1 MWENLKFR
9 FSCVQ
14 QIGSLKY
21 KVTPQV
27 AIDIM
32 YHQKAICQV
41 FSHEEQDLKDC
52 GITVRGG
59 TYHLGSFLNEGF
71 WQKSKVIL
79 EDFPLKQDKH
89 NISMMNEN
97 CFEEISRFSS
107 LNSITEGDY
116 MLYLFHLQCK
126 KSQGQKKNTLT
137 VDEIDEALFQCIH
150 KSQELA
156 YPEEEEIFKLGC
168 QSRGTVNLWYVRLGG
183 RL

>member
-1 MWENLKFR
+1 MWENLKFG

-14 QIGSLKY
+14 QIVSLKY
-21 KVTPQV
+21 KVSPQV

-41 FSHEEQDLKDC
+41 FSHEQQDLKDC
-52 GITVRGG
+52 GITVGGG
-59 TYHLGSFLNEGF
+59 TCHLGLVLNEGF

-79 EDFPLKQDKH
+79 ENCPLEQVKH

-107 LNSITEGDY
+107 LTQLLRVIACCIYFIYSTRNCRG
-116 MLYLFHLQCK
+116 K
-126 KSQGQKKNTLT
+126 KKTST
-137 VDEIDEALFQCIH
+137 VDEIDEALFRCIH

-156 YPEEEEIFKLGC
+156 YPEE
-168 QSRGTVNLWYVRLGG
+168 
-183 RL
+183 